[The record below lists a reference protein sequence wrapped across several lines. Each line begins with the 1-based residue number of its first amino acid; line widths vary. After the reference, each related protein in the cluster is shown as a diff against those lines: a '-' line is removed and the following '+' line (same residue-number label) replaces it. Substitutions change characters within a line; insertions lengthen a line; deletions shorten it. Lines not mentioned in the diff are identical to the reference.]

1 MGESNPA
8 TLTLKI
14 KKTNEDSDII
24 VNNDQEIALSND
36 RPTILI
42 GLNASLKS
50 IIARTFLEGMF
61 SEKYKQTF
69 NKISLG
75 TQTFPDE
82 STVKRY
88 LKPTLSTLGVN
99 YEISYK
105 GELGESLLLD
115 YIADSRIVLRSFFVV
130 NDKIKNLVD
139 IIKNELN
146 DRSEFVLPL
155 IDEIIGKMG
164 FDFVRK
170 YVCLKGEVDANSLT
184 EMNNILSQLI
194 KSASKELEIDETE
207 LMPLDVEITGKCSDI
222 TRNDFAVH
230 IRDKRFKKKIEA
242 HHVSTSVSSFLLIKY
257 LTIVLSNAN
266 YDSKIIIIE
275 EPEQAMA
282 PPQQVLFMKIL
293 EEMLRYTVEGQ
304 NIGKAFVLL
313 TTHSPYI
320 SLVNVPA
327 NHYFI
332 SLNKNKELKV
342 VEGDAGS
349 TFLMA
354 NLLRLKYRGD
364 EL

>member
-1 MGESNPA
+1 M
-8 TLTLKI
+8 LTLKI

-61 SEKYKQTF
+61 SEKYKQIF

-82 STVKRY
+82 STIKRY
-88 LKPTLSTLGVN
+88 LEPTLSTLGVN

-130 NDKIKNLVD
+130 NDKIKSLVD
-139 IIKNELN
+139 IIKNELD

-155 IDEIIGKMG
+155 IDEIIGRMG
-164 FDFVRK
+164 FDFIRK

-194 KSASKELEIDETE
+194 KSASKELETDETE

-230 IRDKRFKKKIEA
+230 IRDKRFKKKIKA

-257 LTIVLSNAN
+257 LTIILSNAN
-266 YDSKIIIIE
+266 YDSKFIVIE

-282 PPQQVLFMKIL
+282 PPQQVLFMRIL
-293 EEMLRYTVEGQ
+293 EEMLKYMKREQ
-304 NIGKAFVLL
+304 KIGKAFILI

-320 SLVNVPA
+320 SLANVPA
-327 NHYFI
+327 NHYYVE
-332 SLNKNKELKV
+332 LDKNGKLSVIEKEPGK
-342 VEGDAGS
+342 
-349 TFLMA
+349 TFLMGDI
-354 NLLRLKYRGD
+354 LRLEKRSCAND
-364 EL
+364 ESC